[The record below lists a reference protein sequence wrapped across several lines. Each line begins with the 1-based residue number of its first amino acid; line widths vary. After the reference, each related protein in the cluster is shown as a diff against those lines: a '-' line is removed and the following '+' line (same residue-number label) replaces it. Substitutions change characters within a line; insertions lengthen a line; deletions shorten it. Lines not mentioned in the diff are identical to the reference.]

1 MNNELTEIKSSLPTC
16 CDEVTQAVV
25 LGGKIDSVQAVV
37 EQGGSTLGR
46 HIREDREKDV
56 RLVIRALLAKLRDDL
71 HVNSELTDDN
81 ILHIERRLIDDP
93 ELRWWLKI
101 EDVAL
106 LCRRITQGFYGHFYG
121 HFSEVEFGDC
131 LVRYC
136 HERAEV
142 HRVANDKTVAS
153 GDPAVLEEVGYKMD
167 AHGNLIV
174 PEARQGVAKKKPMR
188 YIYNEKGE
196 ITGENPAYWGKV
208 RQEKSR
214 EEMEVINKGNAV
226 IERAMKIMKEK
237 GVDYMKAY
245 DMATEIEKHLAKSK
259 ETTER
264 TLHIMDEQ
272 GIGYEEAYGKALE
285 EQKTTTKQ

>member
-1 MNNELTEIKSSLPTC
+1 MNNGLKEIKSSFPTC
-16 CDEVTQAVV
+16 CDEVTKAVV

-81 ILHIERRLIDDP
+81 ILHIECRLIDDP

-142 HRVANDKTVAS
+142 HRIANDKTVDS
-153 GDPAVLEEVGYKMD
+153 GDPAVLEEVGYKVD

-174 PEARQGVAKKKPMR
+174 PEARQGVAKKKPLR
-188 YIYNEKGE
+188 YIYNEKCE
-196 ITGENPAYWGKV
+196 IVGENPAYWGKV

-214 EEMEVINKGNAV
+214 EEMETINKGNA
-226 IERAMKIMKEK
+226 
-237 GVDYMKAY
+237 
-245 DMATEIEKHLAKSK
+245 LL
-259 ETTER
+259 ER

-272 GIGYEEAYGKALE
+272 GIGYVEAYNKALE
-285 EQKTTTKQ
+285 EQHKTTKQ

>member
-1 MNNELTEIKSSLPTC
+1 MNNELTEIRSSLPTC

-106 LCRRITQGFYGHFYG
+106 LCRRITQGYYGHFYG

-142 HRVANDKTVAS
+142 HRIANDKTVDS
-153 GDPAVLEEVGYKMD
+153 GDPAVLEEVGYKVD

-174 PEARQGVAKKKPMR
+174 PEARQGVAKRKPLR
-188 YIYNEKGE
+188 YIYNEKCE
-196 ITGENPAYWGKV
+196 IVGENPAFWGKV

-214 EEMEVINKGNAV
+214 EEMEAINKGNA
-226 IERAMKIMKEK
+226 
-237 GVDYMKAY
+237 
-245 DMATEIEKHLAKSK
+245 LL
-259 ETTER
+259 ER

-272 GIGYEEAYGKALE
+272 GIGYVEAYTKALE
-285 EQKTTTKQ
+285 EQHETTKQ

>member
-1 MNNELTEIKSSLPTC
+1 MNNELTEIRSSLPTC

-101 EDVAL
+101 EDVTL
-106 LCRRITQGFYGHFYG
+106 LCRRITEGYYGHFYG
-121 HFSEVEFGDC
+121 HFSEVEFSDC

-142 HRVANDKTVAS
+142 HRVANDKTVAV

-196 ITGENPAYWGKV
+196 ITGENPAFWGRV

-214 EEMEVINKGNAV
+214 EEMEVINKGNA
-226 IERAMKIMKEK
+226 
-237 GVDYMKAY
+237 
-245 DMATEIEKHLAKSK
+245 LL
-259 ETTER
+259 ER

-272 GIGYEEAYGKALE
+272 GIGYVEAYGKALE
-285 EQKTTTKQ
+285 EQHETTKQ

>member
-1 MNNELTEIKSSLPTC
+1 MNNELTEIRSSLPTC

-106 LCRRITQGFYGHFYG
+106 LCRRITEGYYGHFYG

-142 HRVANDKTVAS
+142 HRVANDKTVDS

-174 PEARQGVAKKKPMR
+174 PEARQGVVKKKPMR
-188 YIYNEKGE
+188 YIYNEKGD
-196 ITGENPAYWGKV
+196 IVGENPAFWGRV

-214 EEMEVINKGNAV
+214 EEMEVINKGNA
-226 IERAMKIMKEK
+226 
-237 GVDYMKAY
+237 
-245 DMATEIEKHLAKSK
+245 LL
-259 ETTER
+259 ER

-272 GIGYEEAYGKALE
+272 GVGYVEAYTKALE
-285 EQKTTTKQ
+285 EQHKTTKQ